1 MQAAVAVRLG
11 IGNVVFL
18 LDQRQVVLPHE
29 HVRYRVNIL
38 DKRTDHA
45 DTANIIQIV
54 YHGLQRDRKS
64 APLELADNAARTFD
78 AALDGI
84 DRAWLAR
91 NTRLVA
97 QNIQLGFDLAD
108 AISSSSSCCDSRS
121 IAKKS
126 ASSIVFPSLGHSLLR
141 LLYHIRRL
149 GTIRRRPPFCGLS
162 GICR

>member
-11 IGNVVFL
+11 IGNVVLL

-45 DTANIIQIV
+45 DTANIVQII
-54 YHGLQRDRKS
+54 YHRLQRDRKS

-84 DRAWLAR
+84 NRAWLAR
-91 NTRLVA
+91 NTRLIA
-97 QNIQLGFDLAD
+97 QNIQLGLDLAD
-108 AISSSSSCCDSRS
+108 AGFVQHHHLLHLHRGFDQHFLVVLRQPVNREKVSQ
-121 IAKKS
+121 
-126 ASSIVFPSLGHSLLR
+126 FHSL
-141 LLYHIRRL
+141 Y
-149 GTIRRRPPFCGLS
+149 PPCVSLFF
-162 GICR
+162 I